1 MKSLNN
7 DQYQKLTVMLSN
19 SEREE
24 AKRFARSKGMTFA
37 GWLGVAVRDAMA
49 REKAGSRPRIGG

>member
-7 DQYQKLTVMLSN
+7 DQFQKLTVMLSD

-24 AKRFARSKGMTFA
+24 AKRYARSKGMTFA
-37 GWLGVAVRDAMA
+37 GWLGVVVRDAMSKEKTGA
-49 REKAGSRPRIGG
+49 RK